1 MMNNDPLISPQAL
14 PFNELWYLLPLF
26 IAICLVFGA
35 TRHENWSGILFQA
48 LQNARWIALFVLV
61 VFGILYAVSWAV

>member
-1 MMNNDPLISPQAL
+1 MNNAPLNTPQAL

-26 IAICLVFGA
+26 VAICLVFGA
-35 TRHENWSGILFQA
+35 TRHEYWSGILVHT

-61 VFGILYAVSWAV
+61 VFSILYAVSWAV